1 MFKMHSRIKR
11 KHRQKS
17 YRKQDLEISGIKKLV
32 HLSVR
37 EYCDK
42 AKNDNE
48 NSESLQLNSE
58 FDGLRIE
65 DMTTGDY
72 VNDLRSHH
80 RYHKQM
86 LEDSV
91 YIHTFW
97 EAICGNPHLFKDK
110 VSKTHRVIQIFF
122 F

>member
-1 MFKMHSRIKR
+1 MHSRANRSHSQI
-11 KHRQKS
+11 S
-17 YRKQDLEISGIKKLV
+17 YRKQSLEIGGIERLV

-37 EYCDK
+37 KYFDK
-42 AKNDNE
+42 EKSDNA
-48 NSESLQLNSE
+48 NSESIQLNNE
-58 FDGLRIE
+58 FNGLRIE

-72 VNDLRSHH
+72 VNDLRSHY

-110 VSKTHRVIQIFF
+110 VSKTHQVIQIFF